1 MPPKQKTVNELLEEL
16 TEAVQNLFILQAL
29 EAGATAES
37 VRALLRVDKLRVNAV
52 SKIRKKRKAAKDVRT
67 CH

>member
-29 EAGATAES
+29 EAGATAEN
-37 VRALLRVDKLRVNAV
+37 VRALLRVDNLRVNAV
-52 SKIRKKRKAAKDVRT
+52 SKIRTKRKAE
-67 CH
+67 

>member
-29 EAGATAES
+29 EAGATAED
-37 VRALLRVDKLRVNAV
+37 VRALLRVDRLRVNAV
-52 SKIRKKRKAAKDVRT
+52 SKIRKKRKAE
-67 CH
+67 